1 MSMSS
6 HDYGSPLPHQAT
18 NLVPPTCGA
27 YGSTNDDRDA
37 VTGDGNDGQ
46 GTSFEEMGIPRRR
59 LLRCID
65 GMIRRFQDAE
75 WYEKVYLIVST
86 LAMMISL
93 GLTSYRLH
101 TVDKYDTDFLFELF
115 VFVSTF
121 FCCYYLVHGV
131 LKERRYEMFIL
142 ATITAIMVSYIIV
155 NYSRGLR
162 DTIKLARMIF
172 SCCMAPVVVIVG
184 LILGCKYR
192 PSGYLICRTVG
203 GMPELQDMCNKLFLF
218 LDLLSF
224 DLQLG
229 ITMAL
234 FTHVN
239 DPDVDTLDFVVLGVG
254 GAISIV
260 WFALGYTSVQRE
272 SKILTYLFTVLSPL
286 ELCYVIYKITMAS
299 KHLAL
304 YPVIAPCSITTG
316 CLAVAVRVTIISL
329 TYLVSMNYGKGLKK
343 KVFGRQN
350 SEQSSAETLLR

>member
-65 GMIRRFQDAE
+65 GM
-75 WYEKVYLIVST
+75 
-86 LAMMISL
+86 
-93 GLTSYRLH
+93 
-101 TVDKYDTDFLFELF
+101 
-115 VFVSTF
+115 
-121 FCCYYLVHGV
+121 
-131 LKERRYEMFIL
+131 
-142 ATITAIMVSYIIV
+142 
-155 NYSRGLR
+155 
-162 DTIKLARMIF
+162 ARMIF